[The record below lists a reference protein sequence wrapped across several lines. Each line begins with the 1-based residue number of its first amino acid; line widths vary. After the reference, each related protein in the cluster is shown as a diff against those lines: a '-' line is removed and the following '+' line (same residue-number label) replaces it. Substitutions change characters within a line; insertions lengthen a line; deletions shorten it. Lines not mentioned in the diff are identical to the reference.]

1 MQPDNTLDHKGRS
14 TTLTTPFD
22 SVACPC
28 GNGPSRVVS
37 GRVIPMESQSP
48 SLAATP
54 TIADLGVLA
63 PSTPRAVDD
72 MPVPSGAP
80 PLLLGRQRDVAE
92 LDETLGSAAEGA
104 PQVVLVGG
112 DAGIGKTTLV
122 ADLER
127 RAGDAGFTV
136 ATGHCLDI
144 EAGMSF
150 APVVEAV
157 RALLG
162 GLEDL
167 GSRPSARRMLG
178 LLDPEEPRS
187 SEPFRVLDDL
197 RQTVLEAA
205 AAGPVLVVLED
216 MHWADRSTQDFATS
230 LSQAARGGL
239 LLVLTFRSDELHRRH
254 PFRKALTEIS
264 RTFGCRRIDLGGLD
278 QDDIAEIVA
287 ARTDGPPD
295 PSVVGSVL
303 ARSEGNPLYAEEL
316 LASHQQGVPGHLSD
330 LLLARIDAL
339 DEGPRGLLRL
349 ASVNGTRL
357 DTVTLAELAGLD
369 EARTEGYLREALDA
383 NVLRQSAGSLEFRHP
398 LLREATYDDLM
409 PDERTRAH
417 GRLAGILQ
425 ARVEAD
431 GDPALATLSR
441 LAFHWNAAHDLPRT
455 LAASVRA
462 GLAAK
467 RLGAAEAITQLERA
481 LSLWDRVP
489 DAQALAGLPQI
500 GLVVHLGE
508 AAIEQE
514 DEERWRTLLRT
525 AVDMLGPDPDRLL
538 ASRVY
543 SALVPSL
550 RIGDSISKQE
560 AIRLAIEYAG
570 DSPTEELARALNAR
584 SLYLNRH
591 AHFAASAETAQRAAD
606 VARLAG
612 CVEAQVDGLYLGSLS
627 HFYLGHIGDAFAGLE
642 RAEAMGRAAGRLGQV
657 LGGLPV
663 LYMEAGQVSRGLS
676 VADEGFEEGMSLGLR
691 VQATMCGGLALVAL
705 LWRGR
710 LDEAERRLE
719 ELDGLGLPAAC
730 ARWHAPRAELR
741 LARGDTDGAT
751 PLVHQTIAFTHAV
764 GRNPWDTEVLTEL
777 ALAAMLDDPPG
788 ALETAWSYLAQLD
801 DCDSPLTWAG
811 AARIGFQA
819 LCLGRSTPWPRTDEL
834 RDRAAL
840 QLQRGQAGLTEEWG
854 ATYYGVQLALAVA
867 YAARDAGEP
876 ADAQFREATALAD
889 PFGAYFALEPRLN
902 LAEELLAHGGRD
914 EGREL
919 LIECWSTAHEMGAHD
934 LERRAL
940 RLATR
945 TRVPLPHS
953 AIPEGP
959 LSRLTPR
966 EREVLDLLAT
976 GATNK
981 TIATTLFITEKTAS
995 VHVSN
1000 ILAKL
1005 AVANRGE
1012 AAALAR
1018 QLVG

>member
-1 MQPDNTLDHKGRS
+1 
-14 TTLTTPFD
+14 
-22 SVACPC
+22 
-28 GNGPSRVVS
+28 
-37 GRVIPMESQSP
+37 
-48 SLAATP
+48 
-54 TIADLGVLA
+54 
-63 PSTPRAVDD
+63 
-72 MPVPSGAP
+72 MPAPSGAP

-92 LDETLGSAAEGA
+92 LDGALELAAQGT

-122 ADLER
+122 SDLER
-127 RAGDAGFTV
+127 RAAGRGFTV

-157 RALLG
+157 RALLT
-162 GLEDL
+162 GLDDL
-167 GSRPSARRMLG
+167 GSRPSARRMLS
-178 LLDPEEPRS
+178 LLDPEAPRS
-187 SEPFRVLDDL
+187 TEPFRVLDDL

-230 LSQAARGGL
+230 LGQTARGGL

-254 PFRKALTEIS
+254 PFRKTLTEIS

-278 QDDIAEIVA
+278 RDDVASLVA
-287 ARTDGPPD
+287 ARTGGPAD

-303 ARSEGNPLYAEEL
+303 ARSAGNPLYAEEL
-316 LASHQQGVPGHLSD
+316 LAADQQGVPVHLSD

-339 DEGPRGLLRL
+339 EAGPRALLRV

-357 DTVTLAELAGLD
+357 DTETLAELAGLD
-369 EARTEGYLREALDA
+369 PAQAEGYLREALDA
-383 NVLRQSAGSLEFRHP
+383 NVVRQSAGSLEFRHP

-409 PDERTRAH
+409 PDERTRVHA
-417 GRLAGILQ
+417 RLAEILQ
-425 ARVEAD
+425 VRVDAD
-431 GDPALATLSR
+431 PDPGLATLSR

-467 RLGAAEAITQLERA
+467 RLGAAEAVTQLERA
-481 LSLWDRVP
+481 LSLWDQVP
-489 DAQALAGLPQI
+489 DAQALAGLPQAE
-500 GLVVHLGE
+500 LVVLLGE
-508 AAIEQE
+508 SAGEQ
-514 DEERWRTLLRT
+514 DDGERWLTLVHS
-525 AVDMLGPDPDRLL
+525 AVDMLGSDPDRLL

-543 SALVPSL
+543 SALVPAS
-550 RIGDSISKQE
+550 RRGDTIGKQE

-570 DSPTEELARALNAR
+570 DTPSEELARGLTAE

-591 AHFAASAETAQRAAD
+591 GRFAASLAAAQRAID
-606 VARLAG
+606 VARVAG
-612 CVEAQVDGLYLGSLS
+612 CVEVEVDARYIGSLS
-627 HFYLGHIGDAFAGLE
+627 DFYLGHIGDALAGME
-642 RAEAMGRAAGRLGQV
+642 RAEAMARAAGRVGQV
-657 LGGLPV
+657 LGAFTV
-663 LYMEAGQVSRGLS
+663 LYMEAGQVDRGLS
-676 VADEGFEEGMSLGLR
+676 VADDGFEEGMSLGLP
-691 VQATMCGGLALVAL
+691 VQATMCGGLALLAL

-719 ELDGLGLPAAC
+719 ELDELGLTAASG
-730 ARWHAPRAELR
+730 RWTPPRAELS
-741 LARGDTDGAT
+741 LARGDTDAAT
-751 PLVHQTIAFTHAV
+751 PLVHRTIAFTHDV
-764 GRNPWDTEVLTEL
+764 GRFPWDTEVLTEL
-777 ALAAMLDDPPG
+777 ALAVMVDDQPG
-788 ALETAWSYLAQLD
+788 ALETARSYLAQLD
-801 DCDSPLTWAG
+801 ECDSPLTSAG
-811 AARIGFQA
+811 AARIGYQA
-819 LCLGRSTPWPRTDEL
+819 LCLGRSATWERTGEL
-834 RDRAAL
+834 RDRAVL
-840 QLQRGQAGLTEEWG
+840 QLQRGQAGLTDEWRQ
-854 ATYYGVQLALAVA
+854 TYYGVQLALADA
-867 YAARDAGEP
+867 YAARYAGEP
-876 ADAQFREATALAD
+876 AVAHFRDATALAD

-902 LAEELLAHGGRD
+902 LAEELLAHAGRD

-919 LIECWSTAHEMGAHD
+919 LVECWSTARGMGAHD

-953 AIPEGP
+953 AMREGP
-959 LSRLTPR
+959 LGRLTPR
-966 EREVLDLLAT
+966 EREVLDLLVT

-1000 ILAKL
+1000 ILTKL

-1018 QLVG
+1018 DLVG